1 VTERA
6 NEQGQEVGGMS
17 TSALPSGTTTLR
29 GRWRLLP
36 WVAWVVVAIT
46 ALAIVL
52 FSIPSSFEHYRTVC
66 TAASEVCSE
75 RAVGQPTPE
84 GVRSLRDVGLSV
96 GSYSLLNVV
105 IDKVFQLVWF
115 AVGALIFWRRSD
127 DRIAL
132 LVSAFLVAFGT
143 VTVDTT
149 DADALVSS
157 QPAWWLPVQ
166 GVQIMGEVCVV
177 LFFLLF
183 PNGRFVPRWTRWLA
197 VAFIAF
203 MVSRDLFPELYFDSP
218 AVEMAS
224 QWVFIGLVVSQ
235 LWSLVYRYRRV
246 FSAEQRR
253 QTKWV
258 VFGTTLGTVG
268 TTFFKVPLDFY
279 LVYGDTPF
287 VLLLLKIG
295 FALSFLLVPVS
306 IGVAVLRSRL
316 FDIDVLIN
324 RTLVYGSLTAALIAV
339 YFGVVVVLQR
349 VFVVLTGQQS
359 TLAVVASTLVIA
371 ASFNP
376 LRRRIQSF
384 IDRRFYR
391 RKYDARKTLES
402 FSTQLR
408 DETDLKALND
418 DLVGVVAETMQPAHV
433 SLWLR
438 PDSAPRGR
446 EGQG

>member
-1 VTERA
+1 
-6 NEQGQEVGGMS
+6 MS

-29 GRWRLLP
+29 GRWLLLARA
-36 WVAWVVVAIT
+36 AWIAVAIT

-52 FSIPSSFEHYRTVC
+52 FSVPSSFEHYRTVC

-183 PNGRFVPRWTRWLA
+183 PQRTLRAALDSLARRRVHRFHGLQRPLSGA
-197 VAFIAF
+197 VLWFARRGDGFTVGVHRVSGEPAL
-203 MVSRDLFPELYFDSP
+203 VSRLSLPE
-218 AVEMAS
+218 
-224 QWVFIGLVVSQ
+224 
-235 LWSLVYRYRRV
+235 SL
-246 FSAEQRR
+246 
-253 QTKWV
+253 
-258 VFGTTLGTVG
+258 LC
-268 TTFFKVPLDFY
+268 
-279 LVYGDTPF
+279 
-287 VLLLLKIG
+287 
-295 FALSFLLVPVS
+295 
-306 IGVAVLRSRL
+306 
-316 FDIDVLIN
+316 
-324 RTLVYGSLTAALIAV
+324 
-339 YFGVVVVLQR
+339 
-349 VFVVLTGQQS
+349 
-359 TLAVVASTLVIA
+359 
-371 ASFNP
+371 
-376 LRRRIQSF
+376 
-384 IDRRFYR
+384 
-391 RKYDARKTLES
+391 
-402 FSTQLR
+402 
-408 DETDLKALND
+408 
-418 DLVGVVAETMQPAHV
+418 
-433 SLWLR
+433 
-438 PDSAPRGR
+438 
-446 EGQG
+446 